1 MSKEQTPDRIA
12 HRAFLLTLLSVGA
25 WIAVVFIFIL

>member
-1 MSKEQTPDRIA
+1 MSKERTPDRIA
-12 HRAFLLTLLSVGA
+12 YWAFLLTLISVGA